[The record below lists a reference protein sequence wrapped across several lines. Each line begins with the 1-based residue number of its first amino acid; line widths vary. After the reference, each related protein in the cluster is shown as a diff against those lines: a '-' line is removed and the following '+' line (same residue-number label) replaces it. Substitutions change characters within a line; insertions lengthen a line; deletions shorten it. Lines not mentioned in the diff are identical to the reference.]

1 MTGLSDIF
9 DVDKCKGVIIDS
21 LKKDKFI
28 AQAQQQDF
36 AKNFFSEHKTA
47 LLTGGGTLA
56 GFLAGPAIVGGIV
69 YAIGFGGTG
78 ITAGSTAAWM
88 MSLHHGTVAAGSLVA
103 ILQSVGAAGL
113 GTGGIIVSSVGSSLF
128 TGLFAGALLK
138 TLESKEALAKLENFV
153 SNPGIVIFNP
163 LLTNNGALNS
173 FCRGWFDSARKI
185 TNTKRFEFQVVEKCI
200 YGSNSLRSYLKST
213 YEADHVSV
221 EGSS

>member
-36 AKNFFSEHKTA
+36 AKKFFSEHKTA

-69 YAIGFGGTG
+69 NAIGFGGTG

-88 MSLHHGTVAAGSLVA
+88 MSLHHGTVASGSLVA

-113 GTGGIIVSSVGSSLF
+113 GTGGIIASSVGSSLF

-138 TLESKEALAKLENFV
+138 TLESKEALAELKNFV
-153 SNPGIVIFNP
+153 SITATNPGIVIFNP

-173 FCRGWFDSARKI
+173 FCGGWFDSARKI

-213 YEADHVSV
+213 Y
-221 EGSS
+221 

>member
-36 AKNFFSEHKTA
+36 AKKFFSEHKTA

-69 YAIGFGGTG
+69 NAIGFGGTG

-88 MSLHHGTVAAGSLVA
+88 SLHHGTVASGSLVA

-113 GTGGIIVSSVGSSLF
+113 GTGGIIASSVGSSLF

-138 TLESKEALAKLENFV
+138 TLESKEALAELKNFV
-153 SNPGIVIFNP
+153 SITATNPGIVIFNP

-173 FCRGWFDSARKI
+173 FCGGWFDSARKI

-213 YEADHVSV
+213 Y
-221 EGSS
+221 